1 MAIEKDAGSDA
12 DFAAVLAELE
22 ADQGSDG
29 DVETEEATPG
39 ADVDSDPAAD
49 DESEDESEEIENEES
64 EDDELEDESPAASA
78 DVETFKD
85 ELAELLDGGDLK
97 GLAEKLGKDP
107 AIFKLNNKQFKA
119 ARVAER
125 NARKA
130 KAEADTALAT
140 AAEKE
145 TNATKLQSG
154 AEETYGP
161 IVAGFN
167 EYHKGNH
174 MAARAAIELM
184 FEDKFENIVANMARA
199 AKGLDPG
206 QVEVLKLRKELAER
220 DRKVAEQQTAAQ
232 AQAEEATQVSAIAGK
247 LKTTPLAG
255 IADEAAGQIWALIKA
270 SKHPTLNKYTKT
282 LKEAYQ
288 EVKDKELARV
298 AKLGGKIEKKGKT
311 PAPADKRLPLDKTP
325 LAGKRP
331 VPKKLTEEQEFER
344 ELELVK
350 RQTQAQ
356 ERKLRRSK

>member
-1 MAIEKDAGSDA
+1 MAIEKDAGDAA

-49 DESEDESEEIENEES
+49 DESEDESEDIEDEES
-64 EDDELEDESPAASA
+64 EDEDLEDEAPEGSA

-97 GLAEKLGKDP
+97 ALAEKLGKDP
-107 AIFKLNNKQFKA
+107 SIFKLNNKQFKA

-140 AAEKE
+140 ASEKE
-145 TNATKLQSG
+145 TKATQLQSG
-154 AEETYGP
+154 CESTYGP
-161 IVAGFN
+161 IVAGFTA
-167 EYHKGNH
+167 YKKGDP
-174 MAARAAIELM
+174 MRARAAIELM
-184 FEDKFENIVANMARA
+184 LEDKFENIVATIGRA

-206 QVEVLKLRKELAER
+206 VVEVQRLRNELAER
-220 DRKVAEQQTAAQ
+220 DRKLAEQTTAAQ
-232 AQAEEATQVSAIAGK
+232 SQAEEATQVSAIAGK

-288 EVKDKELARV
+288 EVKDKEMARV
-298 AKLGGKIEKKGKT
+298 AKLGAKIEKKGKT
-311 PAPADKRLPLDKTP
+311 PPADKRVPLDKTP
-325 LAGKRP
+325 LAAKRP
-331 VPKKLTEEQEFER
+331 VPKKLTEEQEFAR
-344 ELELVK
+344 ELELAK
-350 RQTQAQ
+350 RQTNAQ
-356 ERKLRRSK
+356 ERRIRRSK